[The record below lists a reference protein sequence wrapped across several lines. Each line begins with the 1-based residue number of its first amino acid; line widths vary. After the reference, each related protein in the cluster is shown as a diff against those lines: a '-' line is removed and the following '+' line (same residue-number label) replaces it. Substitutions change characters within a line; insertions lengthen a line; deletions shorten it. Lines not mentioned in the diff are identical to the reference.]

1 MDEQYPIDY
10 VLAIPFSFFIHWHIA
25 CIHILTIVN
34 KTIIKRKSEF
44 LFVIV
49 FFLIYISI
57 SKAAA
62 VDDGS
67 GEA

>member
-1 MDEQYPIDY
+1 MDEQYPIVY
-10 VLAIPFSFFIHWHIA
+10 VLAIPFSFFIH
-25 CIHILTIVN
+25 
-34 KTIIKRKSEF
+34 RKSEF

-49 FFLIYISI
+49 FFSYIFT

-62 VDDGS
+62 LDDGS